1 MACYEHPIRK
11 PEALVDVL
19 ENLNEWITTF
29 EAGWLA
35 YYNETGITDFKR
47 YNRPKNSAVPG
58 GPGIA
63 LSQRRLTFITTSG
76 AYLAGS
82 QPPFDAADDFGDYSI
97 RLFPT
102 STPFEAL
109 AYAHDHYDHR
119 AVETDPQVL
128 MPLRHLEDLVEEGVI
143 GELAPNVISFMG
155 YQPDVRRVLDELIPA
170 VVDAVE
176 TEQPDAALLV
186 PA

>member
-1 MACYEHPIRK
+1 
-11 PEALVDVL
+11 VDIL
-19 ENLNEWITTF
+19 ENLAEWTTTF

-35 YYNETGITDFKR
+35 YYRETGITDFKQ
-47 YNRPKNSAVPG
+47 YNRPKNKTVPG
-58 GPGIA
+58 SPGID
-63 LSQRRLTFITTSG
+63 LSQSRLIFISTAG

-82 QPPFDAADDFGDYSI
+82 QIPFDAADDFGDYSI

-128 MPLRHLEDLVEEGVI
+128 LPLRHLEDLVQEDVI
-143 GELAPNVISFMG
+143 GELAPSVISFMG
-155 YQPDVRRVLDELIPA
+155 YQPDVRRVIDQLIPA

-176 TEQPDAALLV
+176 AELPDAALLV